1 LNLLG
6 AAARGFITE
15 PLAEAANAAARRG
28 LMLGLWWMGTL
39 FILLLMLTFAS
50 VAAFLAMADSLSP
63 AGAALAVAG
72 GLTLFAAVAGW
83 LAWRRTA
90 AEPPPAKPAAA
101 DVDLAS
107 LVLNVGLAAG
117 EAFFNGRKGR

>member
-1 LNLLG
+1 MLG

-28 LMLGLWWMGTL
+28 LVLGLWWVGTL
-39 FILLLMLTFAS
+39 FILLLVLTFAS
-50 VAAFLAMADSLSP
+50 VGAFLAMADSLSP
-63 AGAALAVAG
+63 AVAALTVAA
-72 GLTLFAAVAGW
+72 GLTLIAAVAGW
-83 LAWRRTA
+83 VAWRHTA
-90 AEPPPAKPAAA
+90 KEPPPVVKPAAA
-101 DVDLAS
+101 GVDLAT